1 MASLQK
7 ISKNTVLLFIGNPKS
22 SGENDI
28 MGKKQKSCKV
38 GQRKYKETKERDAR
52 RERKREQKEHEKR
65 CWSYLQCNFSSRLPR
80 DVTDNAR
87 INSSNSIDPSWKAI
101 QEKKTKENRMIQQNW
116 GLRCVWWGLYCNLDG
131 IWTNSYQIKSYSF
144 ICEIETIHTTK
155 VIFNFILSILSAL
168 SNFHPFMLLL

>member
-52 RERKREQKEHEKR
+52 RKRKREQKEHEKR

-101 QEKKTKENRMIQQNW
+101 QGKTEWKQNDSTK
-116 GLRCVWWGLYCNLDG
+116 LRIALCLMRSLLQFGWNMDE
-131 IWTNSYQIKSYSF
+131 F
-144 ICEIETIHTTK
+144 I
-155 VIFNFILSILSAL
+155 
-168 SNFHPFMLLL
+168 SN